1 MTTTS
6 VTTGR
11 RFAPELERLPDRVT
25 PTSLRRVPEF
35 VQLVTPDDGG
45 KPVVQLLDRRTGE
58 QSELQAY
65 DSSFLGGVRAAT
77 GDVTGDGIAD
87 VVTAAGAGG
96 GPHVKVFDGRTGAE
110 VRSFFAY
117 DPAFTGGVELAVGD
131 VNRDGFADVV
141 TAAGAGGGPHVKVF
155 DGKTMAEAQSFF
167 AFDDRFRGGVFVSAA
182 DVNRDGFADLLVGA
196 GAGGGPHAKVFDGRT
211 MAEVKSFFA
220 FEPSFRGGVRVA
232 AGDLNADGFADVVTA
247 AGPGGGPHVKAVDGR
262 SGALLS
268 NRFVTDVSFAGGV
281 RVATTPELTGG
292 RDAVVAVTRSGDLA
306 RSVAYPLTPDSF
318 DSPFDTWVGVATP
331 SSDQT
336 FRTSLLTPPLAG
348 TENPIR
354 VLDGTVG
361 GLSDDGRTLTLL
373 RGAGGVVTVNL
384 AGDPPSP
391 AGTVNTDTRRV
402 RPAAVWAGEQPATL
416 AALRAGDWVRLQVAR
431 GWDLSATE
439 FTAISVRLL

>member
-25 PTSLRRVPEF
+25 PTALRRVPEF

-58 QSELQAY
+58 QSELQAF

-77 GDVTGDGIAD
+77 GDVTGDGI
-87 VVTAAGAGG
+87 
-96 GPHVKVFDGRTGAE
+96 
-110 VRSFFAY
+110 
-117 DPAFTGGVELAVGD
+117 
-131 VNRDGFADVV
+131 ADVV

-167 AFDDRFRGGVFVSAA
+167 AFDDRFRGGVFVAA
-182 DVNRDGFADLLVGA
+182 GDVNRDGFADLFVGA
-196 GAGGGPHAKVFDGRT
+196 GAGGGPHAMVFDGRT

-220 FEPSFRGGVRVA
+220 FEPSFSGGVRVA

-262 SGALLS
+262 SGGLLS
-268 NRFVTDVSFAGGV
+268 NRFVTDATFTGGV

-331 SSDQT
+331 SSDQS

-348 TENPIR
+348 TENPVR

-361 GLSDDGRTLTLL
+361 GLSADGRSLTLL
-373 RGAGGVVTVNL
+373 RGTGGVVTVNL
-384 AGDPPSP
+384 AGDPPPP

-402 RPAAVWAGEQPATL
+402 RPATVWAGEQPAAL
-416 AALRAGDWVRLQVAR
+416 AALRPGEWVRLQVAR